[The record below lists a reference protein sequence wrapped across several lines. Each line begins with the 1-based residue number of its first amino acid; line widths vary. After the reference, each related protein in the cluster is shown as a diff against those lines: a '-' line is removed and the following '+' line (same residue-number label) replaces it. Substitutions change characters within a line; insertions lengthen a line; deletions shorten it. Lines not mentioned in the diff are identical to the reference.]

1 MQHLDS
7 IVADV
12 IVIGAGGCGLMAAL
26 VAAKKGAQVLL
37 LEKTDKPGGGTAFS
51 SKGIR
56 AAGSRCQREAK
67 IPDSPELYAQDILRR
82 NNNESAVVL
91 TKRLAEI
98 SGRVAD
104 FLADEAGIEFQLG
117 EFPFG
122 HSAQRSHSWK
132 ADKTITD
139 FLFEAVQRER
149 NIQVCFS
156 TPVLSLRQEANG
168 AVTGVVTQDRVFT
181 GRRVIL
187 ASGGFGASPELL
199 SKYIPKAVD
208 IPFPGHDGSTGDGIK
223 MGLAAGA
230 ATENMGAFQ
239 PYPAYVGPG
248 KRAVSPEVAL
258 SGGIMVELG
267 GKRFVDETQYPGG
280 LGTKML
286 DLPGKQAYEIFDER
300 IYQLH
305 RNITGLRNLA
315 ALFDSGVLKKAQTP
329 EELAGKLGID
339 GDGLK
344 QTIQDYNSAAS
355 GGSDAFGRALS
366 EPFNAPFYGIKVT
379 VALFHTQGGLK
390 VSPDGQVLR
399 PDGSIVPNL
408 YAGGGVATGISGKGL
423 EGYLPGNGLLAS
435 LGLGMTAGE
444 HAAESLKLAVSLASQ
459 RP

>member
-7 IVADV
+7 IVADI
-12 IVIGAGGCGLMAAL
+12 IVIGAGGCGMMAAL

-67 IPDSPELYAQDILRR
+67 IPDSPELYAEDILRR
-82 NNNESAVVL
+82 NNHESDVVL
-91 TKRLAEI
+91 TRRLAEI

-122 HSAQRSHSWK
+122 HSARRAHSWK

-199 SKYIPKAVD
+199 SQYIPKAAD
-208 IPFPGHDGSTGDGIK
+208 IPFPGHYGSTGDGIK
-223 MGLAAGA
+223 MGLAVGA

-248 KRAVSPEVAL
+248 KRAVSPEVAV
-258 SGGIMVELG
+258 SGGIMVDLG
-267 GKRFVDETQYPGG
+267 GKRFIDETKYPGG
-280 LGTKML
+280 LGAKML

-305 RNITGLRNLA
+305 RNLPGLRNLA
-315 ALFDSGVLKKAQTP
+315 GLFESGVLKKAQTP
-329 EELAGKLGID
+329 EELAGLLGID
-339 GDGLK
+339 GSGLK
-344 QTIQDYNSAAS
+344 QTIQDYNSASSS
-355 GGSDAFGRALS
+355 GKDAFGRALS

-379 VALFHTQGGLK
+379 VALFHTQGGLR
-390 VSPDGQVLR
+390 VTPDGQVLR

-435 LGLGMTAGE
+435 LGLGMRAGE
-444 HAAESLKLAVSLASQ
+444 HAVESLKLAVSPASQ
-459 RP
+459 DP

>member
-1 MQHLDS
+1 MQNLESVVSD
-7 IVADV
+7 I

-26 VAAKKGAQVLL
+26 VAANRGAQVLL

-56 AAGSRCQREAK
+56 AAGSRRQREAK
-67 IPDSPELYAQDILRR
+67 IEDSPELYAQDILRR
-82 NNNESAVVL
+82 NNNESDVVL
-91 TKRLAEI
+91 TKHLTET

-104 FLADEAGIEFQLG
+104 FLADVVGIEFHLG

-139 FLFEAVQRER
+139 FLFEVVERER

-156 TPVLSLRQEANG
+156 TPVLSLGQETSG
-168 AVTGVVTQDRVFT
+168 AVTGVVTEDRVLT
-181 GRRVIL
+181 GRRIIL

-199 SKYIPKAVD
+199 SQYIPKAVD
-208 IPFPGHDGSTGDGIK
+208 IPFPGHYGSTGDGIK

-239 PYPAYVGPG
+239 PYPAYIGPG
-248 KRAVSPEVAL
+248 KRSVSPEVAL
-258 SGGIMVELG
+258 SGGIMVDLD

-300 IYQLH
+300 IYQLQ
-305 RNITGLRNLA
+305 RNIMGLRNLA
-315 ALFDSGVLKKAQTP
+315 GFFDSGVLKKAEAP
-329 EELAGKLGID
+329 EKLAGRLGID
-339 GDGLK
+339 TEGLK

-355 GGSDAFGRALS
+355 GGKDTFGRTLPQ
-366 EPFNAPFYGIKVT
+366 PFSAPFYGIKVA
-379 VALFHTQGGLK
+379 VALYHTQGGLK

-399 PDGSIVPNL
+399 PDGSIIPNL
-408 YAGGGVATGISGKGL
+408 YAGGGVATGVSGKGL

-435 LGLGMTAGE
+435 LGLGMRAAE
-444 HAAESLKLAVSLASQ
+444 HAVRSMQK
-459 RP
+459 

>member
-1 MQHLDS
+1 M
-7 IVADV
+7 
-12 IVIGAGGCGLMAAL
+12 MAAL

-67 IPDSPELYAQDILRR
+67 IPDSPELYAEDILRR
-82 NNNESAVVL
+82 NNHESDVVL
-91 TKRLAEI
+91 TKRLAET

-104 FLADEAGIEFQLG
+104 FLADEAGIDFQLG

-139 FLFEAVQRER
+139 FLFEAVQRQK
-149 NIQVCFS
+149 NIEVRFS
-156 TPVLSLRQEANG
+156 TPALSLRQEADG
-168 AVTGVVTQDRVFT
+168 AVTGVVTEDGVLTARKT
-181 GRRVIL
+181 IL

-199 SKYIPKAVD
+199 SRYIPKAVD

-230 ATENMGAFQ
+230 AMENMGAFQ

-258 SGGIMVELG
+258 SGGIMVDQS
-267 GKRFVDETQYPGG
+267 GKRFVDETNYPGG
-280 LGTKML
+280 LGTKMF

-305 RNITGLRNLA
+305 RNAPGLRNLS
-315 ALFDSGVLKKAQTP
+315 ALFDSGILKKAETP
-329 EELAGKLGID
+329 EELATRLGID
-339 GDGLK
+339 GDGLSE
-344 QTIQDYNSAAS
+344 TIHDYSRSA
-355 GGSDAFGRALS
+355 GNGRDAFGRTLS
-366 EPFNAPFYGIKVT
+366 KPFNAPFYGIKVT
-379 VALFHTQGGLK
+379 VALYHTQGGLK
-390 VSPDGQVLR
+390 VNPDGQVLR
-399 PDGSIVPNL
+399 PDGSIIPNL
-408 YAGGGVATGISGKGL
+408 YAGGGVASGISGKGL

-435 LGLGMTAGE
+435 LGLGMRAGE
-444 HAAESLKLAVSLASQ
+444 HAVECLTLAVSPGSQ
-459 RP
+459 APEPGLFTGK